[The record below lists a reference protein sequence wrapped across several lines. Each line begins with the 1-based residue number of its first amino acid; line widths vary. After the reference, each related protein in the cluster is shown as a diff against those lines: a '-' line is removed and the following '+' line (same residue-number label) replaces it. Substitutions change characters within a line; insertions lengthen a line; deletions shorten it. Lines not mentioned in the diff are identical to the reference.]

1 MKVMKSSKITP
12 DIVQKVAKLANLS
25 LTPQQEQKFSKQLS
39 GVIDYVS
46 KISRLDTADVPE
58 TSQVT
63 GMENVFREDVV
74 EEKRMLTQE
83 EALSNAKKK
92 HNGYFVVPAI
102 FEE

>member
-1 MKVMKSSKITP
+1 MVMKSTTITP
-12 DIVQKVAKLANLS
+12 DVVQKVATLANLKVS
-25 LTPQQEQKFSKQLS
+25 PEQQKKFSLQLS
-39 GVIDYVS
+39 NVIGYVS
-46 KISRLDTADVPE
+46 NVQALKTDDIPE

-63 GMENVFREDVV
+63 GATNVFREDVV
-74 EEKRMLTQE
+74 EEKRMLTQD